1 MTESNTAKTALT
13 VPSINIGR
21 IRGRDDLARAITK
34 PAHKAAKRTS
44 STPPRPSELADISA
58 EDGELTS
65 LIMKCQ
71 NSDEKIINITR
82 EGLEDCSYSFVS
94 ND

>member
-1 MTESNTAKTALT
+1 MTENNTVKTALT
-13 VPSINIGR
+13 VTLTGIGR
-21 IRGRDDLARAITK
+21 IKGRDDIARAITK
-34 PAHKAAKRTS
+34 PAHRAAKRAS
-44 STPPRPSELADISA
+44 SAPPRPSELADISA

-65 LIMKCQ
+65 LVMKCQ
-71 NSDEKIINITR
+71 APGKKAINITR